1 MDCFK
6 DGMSEKKCSHFNRKS
21 FLKLALLMNNMVFL
35 SAQVVGTMMLSP
47 FLWNQRGMVLG
58 RKEGRKQIRRSKGG
72 GAKRGIGKD
81 SMIASKKHESFFF
94 SIFNQLKLVF
104 LQTLVSICS
113 SVRQSTSLSA
123 SLSISRLSCELV

>member
-72 GAKRGIGKD
+72 GKEGNRERQHD
-81 SMIASKKHESFFF
+81 SIQKTRIIFF